1 MSSEKERTIDTT
13 NATKQEIYAALKLIE
28 LLYLQGKIPKHVY
41 NNICNEYRE
50 KSA

>member
-28 LLYLQGKIPKHVY
+28 LLYLQGEDTQTHLQQHLQ
-41 NNICNEYRE
+41 
-50 KSA
+50 